1 MAGVP
6 DQHLPDGTVQGV
18 GAASIVL
25 ADSPDVIDSLGRP
38 GLLTTRAGEAVGTV
52 VMPSVR
58 SDVLVQRLDAVPGA
72 LTGDVPAAVA
82 SWLDDSAFSAPTG
95 SSVVVLSLLAELSEA
110 VHRHAETGILIQA
123 PQGPLDPE
131 VEEWLGRRCEPV
143 GPIDEQSTAAN
154 LVQVVEAL
162 GEGTRLVV
170 YNLSTFVPDGEDI
183 EAAIAFGDRAQ
194 RLDLALA
201 HVAGDHPVVVVDAD
215 RIVSERGAGDH
226 VVAPGR
232 YTVEAAGDIAEEA
245 VGQIDALRV
254 LDPMT
259 SELALLLV
267 PRYDRRT
274 TDGSIT
280 RWHKQVGDA
289 VAPGDVLFD
298 IEFGGLASHLGATK
312 DIKMQSRVM
321 TLGVVAGEPGHLLEV
336 SPTTDV
342 SVGSRVAVMGA
353 RPGLDPDETSELTP
367 HFRVGLRVV
376 ER

>member
-6 DQHLPDGTVQGV
+6 DQHLPDGTVPGV

-123 PQGPLDPE
+123 PQGPLDPA
-131 VEEWLGRRCEPV
+131 VEEWLGQRCEPV
-143 GPIDEQSTAAN
+143 GPIDEQATAAN
-154 LVQVVEAL
+154 LVQVVGAL
-162 GEGTRLVV
+162 GEGTRLVM

-215 RIVSERGAGDH
+215 RIVAERGAGDH

-298 IEFGGLASHLGATK
+298 IEFGGSPRISGPPRT
-312 DIKMQSRVM
+312 SRCS
-321 TLGVVAGEPGHLLEV
+321 PG
-336 SPTTDV
+336 
-342 SVGSRVAVMGA
+342 
-353 RPGLDPDETSELTP
+353 
-367 HFRVGLRVV
+367 
-376 ER
+376 